1 MKLLWMDRTC
11 LQLVKYLF
19 SAGLLNLLVFE
30 NKGELELNVVLGTF
44 TRLMSLFISHRNIIF
59 ASPALLT
66 ESGKWSG
73 KDVWL
78 LIQVLEEKLTL
89 QVSYLRMYFRSV
101 DAMCVK

>member
-30 NKGELELNVVLGTF
+30 NKRELELNVVLGTF
-44 TRLMSLFISHRNIIF
+44 TRFMSLFISHRNIIF

-89 QVSYLRMYFRSV
+89 QVSYLRVYFRSV
-101 DAMCVK
+101 AAMCVK